1 MKKRYILTM
10 FLLVLV
16 MSCTQ
21 QPEDVTNG
29 NDTTVNVITDT
40 NTIVEDSILDL
51 LPDFVPPVDEKIT
64 DEMSDRYIACAIDIH
79 KLIKGRAEMGRE
91 YLDSVGISI
100 EQLSDTAFV
109 QENKEIL
116 LKYNEITSGENFLE
130 IEKQI
135 YYENNITE
143 DEFIW
148 IASHLSDPENTDIQ
162 KKVAQALSDIIV
174 P

>member
-1 MKKRYILTM
+1 MKTRYILTM
-10 FLLVLV
+10 FFLILV
-16 MSCTQ
+16 MSCSQ
-21 QPEDVTNG
+21 QPEANG

-40 NTIVEDSILDL
+40 NSIVEDSIPDL
-51 LPDFVPPVDEKIT
+51 LPEFIPPEDEKIT
-64 DEMSDRYIACAIDIH
+64 DEMADRYVACAIEIH

-91 YLDSVGISI
+91 YLDSIGVTI
-100 EQLSDTAFV
+100 EQLGDTAFV

-116 LKYNEITSGENFLE
+116 NKYNEITSGENFLE

-135 YYENNITE
+135 YYKNTISE

-148 IASHLSDPENTDIQ
+148 IASHLSDTENVEIQ